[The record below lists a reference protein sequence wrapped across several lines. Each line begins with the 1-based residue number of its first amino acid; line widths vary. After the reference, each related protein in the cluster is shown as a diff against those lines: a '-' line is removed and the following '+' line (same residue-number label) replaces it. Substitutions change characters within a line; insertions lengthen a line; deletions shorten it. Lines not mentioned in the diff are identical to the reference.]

1 MVVPSQ
7 PIWWRLHPSRRP
19 SGRGGS
25 IKSSLYTINNKVGA
39 LLRTPTSCL
48 LLLLLD
54 NTAPA
59 AVVDHL
65 DVNLALRID
74 LGGAFLV
81 VDSYAVGIDTIL
93 K

>member
-1 MVVPSQ
+1 M
-7 PIWWRLHPSRRP
+7 
-19 SGRGGS
+19 
-25 IKSSLYTINNKVGA
+25 
-39 LLRTPTSCL
+39 RTPTSCL
-48 LLLLLD
+48 LLRLLD